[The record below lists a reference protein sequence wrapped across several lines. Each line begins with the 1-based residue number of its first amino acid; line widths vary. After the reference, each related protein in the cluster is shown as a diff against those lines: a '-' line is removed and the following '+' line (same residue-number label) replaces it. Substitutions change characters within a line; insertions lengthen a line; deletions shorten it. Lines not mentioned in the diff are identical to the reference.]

1 MRYQS
6 NSDLF
11 DPRTE
16 MDSDFARGASG
27 SDGDFGFAFN
37 DSNFSDRLLRIEIM
51 GGPPECHPDG
61 EGCTSIA
68 DWARH
73 RKRRREDIKK
83 ENGLF
88 LSSLSSFE
96 KFLIANRAL
105 FLLGKFWGKLKIL
118 KILSR

>member
-1 MRYQS
+1 MLRGS
-6 NSDLF
+6 NTDLF

-16 MDSDFARGASG
+16 MDSDFTRGSSA

-51 GGPPECHPDG
+51 GGSAENRADG
-61 EGCTSIA
+61 EGCTSII

-83 ENGLF
+83 DINNGLF
-88 LSSLSSFE
+88 PFHFSFLFI
-96 KFLIANRAL
+96 FLLL
-105 FLLGKFWGKLKIL
+105 FLNGGKSVWLRRKLW
-118 KILSR
+118 